1 MEDILISEL
10 PLFTGET
17 SGTYALINNS
27 AQTETFKVTRERLL
41 GAGNINPSIDNL
53 YELGNETFRWKS
65 ITIGPGTIFITDTV
79 TGNEAGL
86 TVTNGVL
93 LINGANQL
101 QVGTLKFV
109 NNNIQ
114 SISGS
119 TDIGIALTGDT
130 ANLVLNRNTVL
141 ASGKSLKFGD
151 NTTQTTAYIPATTQS
166 FNPRFEDTSGR
177 LAGVEA
183 RGNYTMISPKICY
196 FRLFIDFAGC
206 TNFGTGQ
213 YQFTLPFSS
222 AETMRQAGGSLHVL
236 TTPGPGPA
244 GGTLYHIAG
253 ITDIAINRDLHKLY
267 YSDRP
272 TDVAWVQNTPVTIT
286 TNSHFDISGT
296 YEIR

>member
-41 GAGNINPSIDNL
+41 GSGNIIPSIDNL
-53 YELGNETFRWKS
+53 YELGNATFRWKS

-151 NTTQTTAYIPATTQS
+151 NTTQTTAYIPAASQS
-166 FNPRFEDTSGR
+166 YDPRFRDVNGR
-177 LAGVEA
+177 LAGVSA
-183 RGNYTMISPKICY
+183 RAQYTMISPKICY
-196 FRLFIDFAGC
+196 FRLYIDFAGC
-206 TNFGTGQ
+206 TNFGNSQ
-213 YQFTLPFSS
+213 YQFDLPFRI
-222 AETMRQAGGSLHVL
+222 AETMRQSNGTLHYL
-236 TTPGPGPA
+236 SAPGPGPA

-253 ITDIAINRDLHKLY
+253 VTDIAVNTTIHKLY
-267 YSDRP
+267 YSGGA
-272 TDVAWVQNTPVTIT
+272 TDVAWTYNAPVVLT

-296 YEIR
+296 YEIQ